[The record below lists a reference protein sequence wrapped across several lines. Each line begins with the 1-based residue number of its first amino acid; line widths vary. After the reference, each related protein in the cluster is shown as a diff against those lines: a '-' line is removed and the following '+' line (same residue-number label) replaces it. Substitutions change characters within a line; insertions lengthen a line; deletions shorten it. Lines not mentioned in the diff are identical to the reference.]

1 MKVILVMWISLH
13 IGEWWYSSLAV
24 CTYSIYMT
32 DLIREVKKLVWCSTN
47 MYDIPEGTSPLQG
60 VNPSWYVQINSI
72 AFLAD
77 NTEYMAVGIWYC
89 INSFSNINIQLIR
102 YH

>member
-1 MKVILVMWISLH
+1 
-13 IGEWWYSSLAV
+13 
-24 CTYSIYMT
+24 
-32 DLIREVKKLVWCSTN
+32 